1 MYDSR
6 KQVIPTI
13 PYACVKPALI
23 CLPGSSR
30 GFQLDPLDLHHGVT
44 RDPLERSKG
53 VHHVPPSEGVRGC
66 SPHPLR
72 FLHLWNADVE
82 SSCIQIFA
90 HLLCARDMMTYPRRG
105 SFTKHDVDF
114 LRNGSSI
121 SGLFVT
127 KKHPKTPFFRSRLR
141 GSRLTF

>member
-1 MYDSR
+1 MYDNR

-30 GFQLDPLDLHHGVT
+30 GFQLDPLDLHQGVT

-72 FLHLWNADVE
+72 FLHLWNAVDVPTIE
-82 SSCIQIFA
+82 QCPGILTSGLDVLCTHKNGKLRENSQGTLQSCSCIIFD
-90 HLLCARDMMTYPRRG
+90 LLESQCE
-105 SFTKHDVDF
+105 
-114 LRNGSSI
+114 LRTVYSA
-121 SGLFVT
+121 V
-127 KKHPKTPFFRSRLR
+127 
-141 GSRLTF
+141 